1 MSQFKKYLEIVTE
14 GKDYLYS
21 EESESIE
28 KYVNAARKLMTINTE
43 KINTEKMIYALATL
57 NEGLQNRK
65 ISEEEKE
72 MVLKLLKNLKE
83 LGKSQSKDF
92 MDEVHMYIR
101 DIEITLETYKM

>member
-28 KYVNAARKLMTINTE
+28 KYVKAVEKLMTINT
-43 KINTEKMIYALATL
+43 KNMSDALKTL
-57 NEGLQNRK
+57 NLGLENQNP
-65 ISEEEKE
+65 SEEEKE

-83 LGKSQSKDF
+83 LGKSQSKEF

-101 DIEITLETYKM
+101 DIEITLGIYKM